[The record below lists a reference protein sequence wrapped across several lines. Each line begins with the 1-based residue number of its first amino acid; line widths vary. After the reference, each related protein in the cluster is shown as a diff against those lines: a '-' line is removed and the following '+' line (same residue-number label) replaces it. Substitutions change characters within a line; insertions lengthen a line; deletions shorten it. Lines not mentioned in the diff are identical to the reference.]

1 MGNTVK
7 LQHTRRS
14 HPTNAA
20 VPYRYPSWVSRVRA
34 RSNENRGVALIEAAI
49 VTPIFLMLIMAL
61 AEGGLFMRNYL
72 GLSST
77 VRAGARSA
85 SAVGVDSSADLY
97 IVRSIA
103 QESAALPRNAIQY
116 IVVYK
121 ATGFGA
127 GPLDDGAAGVP
138 GGCIAGQPR
147 AGVCNVYVPSDFI
160 KAEVQIAEETRHRAA
175 VDGGNT
181 GDVLDLNKI
190 WFGCLTTGP
199 HANATPDRYWCP
211 STRNNTLRYGDY
223 VGVYMKIK
231 HDWLTNIFGSAKTIS
246 DQSVIRMEPQY
257 R

>member
-1 MGNTVK
+1 
-7 LQHTRRS
+7 
-14 HPTNAA
+14 
-20 VPYRYPSWVSRVRA
+20 
-34 RSNENRGVALIEAAI
+34 VALIEAAI

-127 GPLDDGAAGVP
+127 GPPDDGAAGVP

-147 AGVCNVYVPSDFI
+147 AG
-160 KAEVQIAEETRHRAA
+160 QIAEETRHRAA